1 MSAAVQVGSYL
12 VGSGQP
18 LLLIAGNCVV
28 ESLETAL
35 RTAEVVQREAT
46 RRTLNPVFKA
56 SFDKAN
62 RTRRDSHRG
71 PGMDAGLEVLA
82 QVKKQTGLPI
92 LTDVH
97 LPSHCEAAAQ
107 VADVLQIPAF
117 LCRQTDLLEAA
128 AATGRVVNIKKGQFV
143 GPEAM
148 QHAVAKIHEAGQPH
162 ALLTERGSSFGY
174 GDLIVDYRGFST
186 LRSFAP
192 LIFDATHSAQK
203 PAGSGGVTGGTGA
216 SPCPLRVPPSRSGL
230 MGSLWKST
238 RTPSAPYR
246 AAANSLD
253 FDLFTR
259 LLDDV
264 VRLREA

>member
-1 MSAAVQVGSYL
+1 MIAGVHDQSGLVEVVERADHPWFVGCQFHPEFKSHPVSLTRCFGTLSPHRSTPGAHHERRRSGGLVPCRLRSAAS
-12 VGSGQP
+12 
-18 LLLIAGNCVV
+18 LIAGNCVV

-82 QVKKQTGLPI
+82 QVKEQTGLPI

-186 LRSFAP
+186 LR
-192 LIFDATHSAQK
+192 
-203 PAGSGGVTGGTGA
+203 
-216 SPCPLRVPPSRSGL
+216 
-230 MGSLWKST
+230 
-238 RTPSAPYR
+238 
-246 AAANSLD
+246 
-253 FDLFTR
+253 
-259 LLDDV
+259 
-264 VRLREA
+264 

>member
-35 RTAEVVQREAT
+35 RTAEVVQREAA

-82 QVKKQTGLPI
+82 QVKEQTGLPI

-107 VADVLQIPAF
+107 VADVLQIPALF
-117 LCRQTDLLEAA
+117 MSADGPPRGGRCDGAGGQHQEGAVCR
-128 AATGRVVNIKKGQFV
+128 
-143 GPEAM
+143 P
-148 QHAVAKIHEAGQPH
+148 
-162 ALLTERGSSFGY
+162 
-174 GDLIVDYRGFST
+174 
-186 LRSFAP
+186 
-192 LIFDATHSAQK
+192 
-203 PAGSGGVTGGTGA
+203 
-216 SPCPLRVPPSRSGL
+216 
-230 MGSLWKST
+230 
-238 RTPSAPYR
+238 
-246 AAANSLD
+246 
-253 FDLFTR
+253 
-259 LLDDV
+259 
-264 VRLREA
+264 